1 VFAFFEAIP
10 CLKRR
15 GEFNVTVR
23 RILNAQP
30 KRPVAYIAPDAT
42 IAQVLQSPEFEET
55 GALVVSGDGRTL
67 EGIISERD
75 IVRGLGRFGPSLLS
89 KHARD
94 LMTVNVLVCVPDD
107 RAAGI
112 MALMV
117 SRHVRHLP
125 VVADGNLVGMVTVH
139 DLLHLRLEETLS
151 EAEAMR
157 KYIAGN

>member
-1 VFAFFEAIP
+1 MT
-10 CLKRR
+10 LY
-15 GEFNVTVR
+15 VR
-23 RILNAQP
+23 VNG
-30 KRPVAYIAPDAT
+30 AT
-42 IAQVLQSPEFEET
+42 RFQSMVGIDDSCDSTTEGSVSFK
-55 GALVVSGDGRTL
+55 LSGDGRTL

-75 IVRGLGRFGPSLLS
+75 IVRGLGRIGPGLLS
-89 KHARD
+89 KHVRD

-157 KYIAGN
+157 QYIAGN

>member
-1 VFAFFEAIP
+1 
-10 CLKRR
+10 
-15 GEFNVTVR
+15 
-23 RILNAQP
+23 
-30 KRPVAYIAPDAT
+30 
-42 IAQVLQSPEFEET
+42 
-55 GALVVSGDGRTL
+55 
-67 EGIISERD
+67 
-75 IVRGLGRFGPSLLS
+75 
-89 KHARD
+89 
-94 LMTVNVLVCVPDD
+94 MTVNVLVCVPDD

-157 KYIAGN
+157 QYIAGN